1 MKPLWTSVVCCLVL
15 ISGHPALAD
24 EYDGG
29 PMSVQKIVAVAL
41 ENNPAVKEAEAN
53 IGAAA
58 ASVKSSRAE
67 MLPEAG
73 FSYGYTSLMDPPI
86 MKVGGANMQA
96 SHQRIYN
103 WDVTVVQPL
112 FTGHALSSKLDI
124 SKLDVEARLLE
135 KSQVAQDLTL
145 GVKSACY
152 NLILAGKL
160 LAVGEDEVKAL
171 KEHRRNAEMF
181 FEQGL
186 IRKND
191 LLQAQVALANSSQ
204 QLERARADV
213 RKAEMALN
221 RLMNRP
227 LELPVIIDDTGL
239 EVKRSGEFD
248 IIDLGETALEK
259 RPIMQLLDVGL
270 DQLGLNEKI
279 AKSAWY
285 PSLALVGQYERS
297 GDDPLGTNNDYS
309 NEYNASIT
317 AQLQWK
323 FWVGGKTGADV
334 ENAQMKMRSLRA
346 SIERYRSQVVEEV
359 RGAVLD
365 CEVSLG
371 NIETAESALAQ
382 ARENWRI
389 TDLQYRQQ
397 TALASD
403 VLDARTF
410 LSQADAN
417 YYRAVYGYLN
427 AVASLEHAVGSALP
441 L

>member
-1 MKPLWTSVVCCLVL
+1 MMATGSSAWAQTS
-15 ISGHPALAD
+15 
-24 EYDGG
+24 GG
-29 PMSVQKIVAVAL
+29 EPMSVQEIVALAL
-41 ENNPAVKEAEAN
+41 ENNPAVREADAN
-53 IGAAA
+53 IDAAE
-58 ASVKSSRAE
+58 ASVKSARAD
-67 MLPEAG
+67 LFPEAE

-86 MKVGGANMQA
+86 LKVGGGETQA

-124 SKLDVEARLLE
+124 SKLDVEARQLE
-135 KSQVAQDLTL
+135 REQVAQDLTS
-145 GVKSACY
+145 GVKGACY
-152 NLILAGKL
+152 NLMLARKL
-160 LAVGEDEVKAL
+160 LNVVEDEVEAL
-171 KEHRRNAEMF
+171 AEHQRNAEMF

-191 LLQAQVALANSSQ
+191 LLQAQVALANSRQ
-204 QLERARADV
+204 QLEKARADV

-221 RLMNRP
+221 RLMNRS
-227 LELPVIIDDTGL
+227 LALPVNIDDTRL
-239 EVKRSGEFD
+239 EVKTSGEFD
-248 IIDLGETALEK
+248 IIVLGETALEN
-259 RPIMQLLDVGL
+259 RPIMRLLDVGL
-270 DQLGLNEKI
+270 DQLGLSEKI

-297 GDDPLGTNNDYS
+297 GDDFLGENNDYA
-309 NEYNASIT
+309 NAYNASIT
-317 AQLQWK
+317 AQLKWK
-323 FWVGGKTGADV
+323 FSVGGKTRADV
-334 ENAQMKMRSLRA
+334 ENARMKQESLRA
-346 SIERYRSQVVEEV
+346 SIERYRDQVVEEV
-359 RGAVLD
+359 RSAVLD
-365 CEVSLG
+365 CEVTLG
-371 NIETAESALAQ
+371 NIETAESALKQ

-417 YYRAVYGYLN
+417 YYRSVYGYLN
-427 AVASLEHAVGSALP
+427 AVATLEHAIGSVLP

>member
-1 MKPLWTSVVCCLVL
+1 VL
-15 ISGHPALAD
+15 ISGNSAWAD
-24 EYDGG
+24 ENGGG
-29 PMSVQKIVAVAL
+29 PMSVEEIVAVAL

-53 IGAAA
+53 IGAAE
-58 ASVKSSRAE
+58 ASVKSARAE
-67 MLPEAG
+67 MLPEAE

-86 MKVGGANMQA
+86 MKVEGGETQT

-112 FTGHALSSKLDI
+112 FTGYALSSKLDI
-124 SKLDVEARLLE
+124 SKLDVEARKLE
-135 KSQVAQDLTL
+135 KVRVAQDLTK

-152 NLILAGKL
+152 GLILARKL
-160 LAVGEDEVKAL
+160 VVVGEDEVASL
-171 KEHRRNAEMF
+171 EAHQRNAEMF

-191 LLQAQVALANSSQ
+191 LLQAEVALANSRQ
-204 QLERARADV
+204 QLENERADV

-221 RLMNRP
+221 RLMNRSM
-227 LELPVIIDDTGL
+227 ELPVHIEDAGAQMKSDH
-239 EVKRSGEFD
+239 EFD
-248 IIDLGETALEK
+248 IIALGDSALEN

-270 DQLGLNEKI
+270 EQLGLTEKM

-285 PSLALVGQYERS
+285 PTLALVGQYERS
-297 GDDPLGTNNDYS
+297 GDDPIGNNNDYS

-323 FWVGGKTGADV
+323 FSIGGKTRADV
-334 ENAQMKMRSLRA
+334 ENVRLKTRSLEA
-346 SIERYRSQVVEEV
+346 SIDRYRQQVLEEV
-359 RGAVLD
+359 RSAVID
-365 CEVSLG
+365 CEVARG
-371 NIETAESALAQ
+371 NIETAMAALDQ

-389 TDLQYRQQ
+389 TDLQYREQ

-410 LSQADAN
+410 LSMADAN
-417 YYRAVYGYLN
+417 YYRSVYGYLN
-427 AVASLEHAVGSALP
+427 AVAALERAVGQR
-441 L
+441 